1 MALSWPLPLESFFEG
16 LPIQK
21 ISCRLGRAETSS
33 ETGGGEVISHGM
45 GTRLWRGRIVL
56 DKEIHTYWA
65 AIEAKLAL
73 LEQPGASLLLRDTRV
88 NGTRFDPQLAILGTS
103 NPQIASLAANNREL
117 GLSGLPANYKI
128 AAGDLLGF
136 TYGANP
142 TRYAYHR
149 VVVGAEAGV
158 TGIASDIEVIPFIRP
173 GAQVGRPVTLGVP
186 VLKAR
191 IANAE
196 YGQSRARLSEGGSF
210 EWTQTL
216 R

>member
-1 MALSWPLPLESFFEG
+1 MALSWPLPLESFFDG

-21 ISCRLGRAETSS
+21 ISCHLGRAETSS

-45 GTRLWRGRIVL
+45 GTRLWRGRVVL
-56 DKEIHTYWA
+56 DKEEHVYWA
-65 AIEAKLAL
+65 ALEAKLAL

-88 NGTRFDPQLAILGTS
+88 DGTRYDPMLATLGAAT
-103 NPQIASLAANNREL
+103 PQIASLVANHREL
-117 GLSGLPANYKI
+117 SLSGLPADYKI

-136 TYGANP
+136 SYGAAP

-149 VVVGAEAGV
+149 VVVGADADATGV
-158 TGIASDIEVIPFIRP
+158 ANDIEVIPYIRP
-173 GAQVGRPVTLGVP
+173 GAQVGAPVTLGVP

-191 IANAE
+191 IVSAA

-210 EWTQTL
+210 EWIQTL

>member
-73 LEQPGASLLLRDTRV
+73 LEQPGASLLLRETRV
-88 NGTRFDPQLAILGTS
+88 NGTRFDPQLTDGRRDSEGLK
-103 NPQIASLAANNREL
+103 LAQNLDHLEKLFPN
-117 GLSGLPANYKI
+117 
-128 AAGDLLGF
+128 GF
-136 TYGANP
+136 GAL
-142 TRYAYHR
+142 
-149 VVVGAEAGV
+149 
-158 TGIASDIEVIPFIRP
+158 ASDVR
-173 GAQVGRPVTLGVP
+173 
-186 VLKAR
+186 
-191 IANAE
+191 
-196 YGQSRARLSEGGSF
+196 S
-210 EWTQTL
+210 W
-216 R
+216 